1 MPESMPDERPNNPN
15 LRDYCR
21 AGVVCW
27 QVKSSVPM
35 VRARQAGI
43 NRVL

>member
-27 QVKSSVPM
+27 QVKSLVPM
-35 VRARQAGI
+35 VWTR
-43 NRVL
+43 